1 MTMPPKP
8 EKRAKAGRAKKHT
21 EPAVKKER
29 PKAAPK
35 ISKPPHPL
43 SPKTSTGKKLTQE
56 VFRMPIHK
64 DIRELFKQRL
74 LEGKSWQDAMDETKI
89 TPIEAAQV
97 LDNMM
102 IYSRDGAGVY
112 LLSERN
118 LLSAMACLAYLQE
131 KAIDEKVRVVAASKL
146 ADTAYRILVSKPYLD
161 SINKDAKNQLPAAP
175 KNTWDV
181 EFDNVH
187 ENIS

>member
-8 EKRAKAGRAKKHT
+8 EKRAKAGRSKSLA
-21 EPAVKKER
+21 PAPAKKER

-35 ISKPPHPL
+35 IKKPPHPL

-64 DIRELFKQRL
+64 DIREQFKQRL

-118 LLSAMACLAYLQE
+118 LLSAMGCLAYLQE
-131 KAIDEKVRVVAASKL
+131 KAQDEKVRVVAASKL

-161 SINKDAKNQLPAAP
+161 SINKDAKNQLPASST
-175 KNTWDV
+175 NTWDA
-181 EFDNVH
+181 EFSNVH